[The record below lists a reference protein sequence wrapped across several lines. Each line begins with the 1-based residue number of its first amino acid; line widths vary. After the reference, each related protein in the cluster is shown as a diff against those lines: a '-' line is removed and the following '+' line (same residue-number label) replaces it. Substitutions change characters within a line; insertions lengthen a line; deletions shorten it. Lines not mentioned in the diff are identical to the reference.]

1 MEQLRLLFG
10 CSKFLKIPIT
20 NFFYLDLTGGRQNN
34 INRRFWRTKIF
45 QRLREDC
52 WRSWRLSRKCLIC
65 GGWGRRMR
73 KRLKKRQIFYR
84 GNLSELSYIIVI
96 LYQSYPLSELSY
108 IKVIYI
114 IVILYQSYLISEL
127 YYIRVILYQS
137 YLISELS

>member
-1 MEQLRLLFG
+1 MHLIMKKNLSKYLKLGATETIIWM
-10 CSKFLKIPIT
+10 SKFLKFPIT

-73 KRLKKRQIFYR
+73 KRLNKRQIFYR
-84 GNLSELSYIIVI
+84 GNLSELSYIRVI
-96 LYQSYPLSELSY
+96 LYH
-108 IKVIYI
+108 
-114 IVILYQSYLISEL
+114 SYLISQFS
-127 YYIRVILYQS
+127 YIRVILYQRVK
-137 YLISELS
+137 ICDPF